1 MKFGVFFET
10 GRVTLLVFSALLY
23 GCQRPAA
30 SIAAKT
36 ATAGAQVTS
45 LPAQRQVDDA
55 ARFLAG
61 LPGKSG
67 SDFLELESDPAWK
80 EHKRQMDAAW
90 ANAEAQLLEGLRQFQ
105 KNELSAAPLAE
116 GPVWYP
122 FSGPDAL
129 IMTTCFPRSRVYIM
143 MALEPAGTLP
153 TAEQMRKK
161 PLGPYLA
168 AIRETVASE
177 LGRSFFITRE
187 MDRQFR
193 GQVTDGLLV
202 PILQLLVRT
211 GHTILGFRYVRVD
224 EHGRVV
230 ERPGG
235 VPVGAPFANKGL
247 DLEFRTDA
255 DQSIHRLYYF
265 TVNLSNPRLS
275 KNQGVLEYISHIQGA
290 TSMLKA
296 TSYMTHKPEF
306 SMIRDLVLAHSA
318 AVMEDD
324 SGVPFHC
331 FAANTWKLQLYGDYY
346 QPYGSFKWLEQ
357 ADLRKAYQAG
367 GAKPLSMHMGY
378 GFRKITSNLL
388 LARRRDAAPQ

>member
-1 MKFGVFFET
+1 MEFGASFRT
-10 GRVTLLVFSALLY
+10 GRVTLLVFSALLCS
-23 GCQRPAA
+23 CQRPAA
-30 SIAAKT
+30 TLAAKT
-36 ATAGAQVTS
+36 AAAGGQVAA
-45 LPAQRQVDDA
+45 LPPQRQVDDA

-61 LPGKSG
+61 LPGKPG
-67 SDFLELESDPAWK
+67 SDFLELESDSAWK
-80 EHKRQMDAAW
+80 EHERQMDAAW
-90 ANAEAQLLEGLRQFQ
+90 ANAEEQLLRGLRQFQ
-105 KNELSAAPLAE
+105 KSELSTAPLAE
-116 GPVWYP
+116 APVWYP

-129 IMTTCFPRSRVYIM
+129 IMTTCFPRSRVYVM

-153 TAEQMRKK
+153 TVEQMRNK

-177 LGRSFFITRE
+177 LGRSFFVTRE

-211 GHTILGFRYVRVD
+211 GHTVLGFRYVRVD
-224 EHGRVV
+224 EQGRVV

-235 VPVGAPFANKGL
+235 VPVQAPIANKGL
-247 DLEFRTDA
+247 DLEFRTDS

-265 TVNLSNPRLS
+265 TVNLSNSRLG

-331 FAANTWKLQLYGDYY
+331 FTANTWKLQLYGDYY

-378 GFRKITSNLL
+378 GFRRITSNLL
-388 LARRRDAAPQ
+388 LARRLDLAP